1 MARRVVQECDLT
13 KQEYDPAE
21 TVTVVIKRSGKKT
34 GRTYELSAAAA
45 AKLEQQLVSGEKLP
59 EGWGFG
65 GGTRQGRSEAA
76 NEGSG
81 RRTLAD
87 LDTDNNSDDTERGD
101 DATFVAAKK
110 REMVE
115 EGVDTEP
122 REKSE
127 DQATILPGM
136 GGDGSGCMHI
146 NKSPI
151 QTTMKNGKRHIYR
164 TCRDCRKRISE
175 RTVEERAAFL
185 GAKAPSD
192 TREGHSPVARKKNES

>member
-21 TVTVVIKRSGKKT
+21 TVTLVIKKSGKKT

-45 AKLEQQLVSGEKLP
+45 ARLEQQLVSGNKLP
-59 EGWGFG
+59 EGWDFVG
-65 GGTRQGRSEAA
+65 GARQSHSESTSE
-76 NEGSG
+76 NPG

-87 LDTDNNSDDTERGD
+87 LDTDSQSGDTERGD
-101 DATFVAAKK
+101 DATFVTAKK

-122 REKSE
+122 RERSE
-127 DQATILPGM
+127 DQATILPGIAV
-136 GGDGSGCMHI
+136 DGSGCMHI
-146 NKSPI
+146 NKSSI

-175 RTVEERAAFL
+175 RTVEEKAAFL
-185 GAKAPSD
+185 GAKAPTD
-192 TREGHSPVARKKNES
+192 TREGHSPVARKRNEE